1 MKKRILLI
9 YATLLVLVLALDL
22 YTKSFIQHAMKQGE
36 SHVLIKNFFS
46 ITYVKNTGAAW
57 GIFSGH
63 TEIFYPI
70 TLIAAIAIIYYFVKS
85 KSALSRLGLTLV
97 FAGLL
102 GNLFDRVTLFYV
114 RDFLDFIIFGYDF
127 PVFNVADMGVVIGM
141 GCLLLEIIIEE
152 FKLWKYK
159 QSKQV

>member
-1 MKKRILLI
+1 M
-9 YATLLVLVLALDL
+9 
-22 YTKSFIQHAMKQGE
+22 G
-36 SHVLIKNFFS
+36 NFFWAYRNLLS
-46 ITYVKNTGAAW
+46 
-57 GIFSGH
+57 
-63 TEIFYPI
+63 
-70 TLIAAIAIIYYFVKS
+70 YYSYCVKS
-85 KSALSRLGLTLV
+85 KSALSRWGLTLV

-114 RDFLDFIIFGYDF
+114 RDFLDFIILGYDF